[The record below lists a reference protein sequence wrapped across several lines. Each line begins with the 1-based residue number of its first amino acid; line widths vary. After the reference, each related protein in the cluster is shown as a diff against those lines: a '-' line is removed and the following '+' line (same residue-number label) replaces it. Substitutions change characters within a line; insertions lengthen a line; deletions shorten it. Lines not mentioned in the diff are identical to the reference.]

1 MSKLHCPDD
10 AIGLDISLPRLYVDC
25 NGNAPDFR
33 KTYRTIESK
42 IKQEQKALKKTM
54 KSSNE
59 THKLACESQT
69 STY

>member
-10 AIGLDISLPRLYVDC
+10 AIGLDISPPRLYVDC

-42 IKQEQKALKKTM
+42 IKQEQKAQKNYEK
-54 KSSNE
+54 
-59 THKLACESQT
+59 QR
-69 STY
+69 